1 MIGQKIKRIR
11 EIKGYKQEFM
21 ADKLNISQQSYSN
34 IEGDRI
40 DVPFSKIEEIASVFN
55 MRVEDIVSFDEKFVL
70 NNYGEIKGNQIGLNA
85 FPTELKSL
93 YDDKIKLLEDKVN
106 YQQEY
111 ISELRETIKHLKD
124 AVLDSKK

>member
-1 MIGQKIKRIR
+1 MIGQKIKKIR

-34 IEGDRI
+34 IESDKI
-40 DVPFSKIEEIASVFN
+40 DVPFSKLNEIATVFN

-85 FPTELKSL
+85 FPSELKSL
-93 YDDKIKLLEDKVN
+93 YDDKIKLLEEKIV
-106 YQQEY
+106 YQQEK
-111 ISELRETIKHLKD
+111 INELKNAIETSRNK
-124 AVLDSKK
+124 